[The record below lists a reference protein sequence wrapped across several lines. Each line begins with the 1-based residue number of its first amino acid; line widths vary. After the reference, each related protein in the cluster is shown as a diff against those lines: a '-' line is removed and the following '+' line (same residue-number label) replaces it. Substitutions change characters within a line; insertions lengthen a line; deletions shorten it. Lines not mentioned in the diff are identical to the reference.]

1 MVVQFF
7 CVPGS
12 VFVYFDKST
21 TKNLFALKV
30 RKVRQVRSYLEL
42 RLKIK
47 IFDFIIFY
55 RDTEVCKI
63 LQLNYLKNCLNN
75 FACCVFEPALGPALP
90 NACQTQSRTPQNAKI
105 PLKFQRNKLFVVHL
119 FALGLVD

>member
-55 RDTEVCKI
+55 RDTWVFKK
-63 LQLNYLKNCLNN
+63 QLN
-75 FACCVFEPALGPALP
+75 LGLGATLT
-90 NACQTQSRTPQNAKI
+90 NAGQTQSRTTQNARI
-105 PLKFQRNKLFVVHL
+105 SLKFHRNKDFLRIFV
-119 FALGLVD
+119 